1 MPSITRHTTLQRDG
15 EHRQACRQ
23 SDRPRKGCDGRY
35 ERRSEQDGGRFRC
48 AESKGRQAPEL
59 VHEHGDLQVG
69 MRKRLQLGRSGCD
82 GIGRCQGTRQ
92 RPRVCCGLDGGA
104 SCRSRRAITCHPP
117 GRVADTRAADP
128 PPPLSVRG
136 VPPPSPQE
144 LYAAVLLLYLKLAKV
159 IRGLTPPTASDVKRL
174 MSEVGRLAR
183 RASRVARRS
192 SSAALMRTMRGL
204 GTRVT
209 RETPRRTSD
218 PFLPPTDHARARR
231 SRRRVGAGWLRRW
244 RPSSWRT
251 RRIAHSSTTSQGT
264 ARMV

>member
-1 MPSITRHTTLQRDG
+1 MENIDKHVDKAIGLAKDATVAMKDVQSKMVEGSAALKAKVAK
-15 EHRQACRQ
+15 HRNWFTNTATFKSACESVFNSVDLDATGSVDAKVRG
-23 SDRPRKGCDGRY
+23 SGRGSVVASTVARRVVHVVRSRVIPR
-35 ERRSEQDGGRFRC
+35 
-48 AESKGRQAPEL
+48 
-59 VHEHGDLQVG
+59 
-69 MRKRLQLGRSGCD
+69 
-82 GIGRCQGTRQ
+82 
-92 RPRVCCGLDGGA
+92 GA
-104 SCRSRRAITCHPP
+104 SLTHAPP
-117 GRVADTRAADP
+117 T